1 MLALCLVRLRVCVG
15 LITSVLLVFG
25 GYVLAG
31 GGTVVWC
38 LWGFVVLSVFACVV
52 LLMPLC
58 CAAGVVFGR
67 FG

>member
-1 MLALCLVRLRVCVG
+1 MLVLCLVRLRVCVG
-15 LITSVLLVFG
+15 LITCVLLVVG

-31 GGTVVWC
+31 GSTGGVV
-38 LWGFVVLSVFACVV
+38 FVVLCGLVGFACVM